1 MKDTQFASHTVPF
14 FLMALLVVLPIL
26 VLLVLAASLLLE
38 GGSASGQLESG
49 RIVSIESDAVSLACN
64 FDGDTAR
71 IVLGHQEIIVEP
83 EQLIVD
89 GRIVARIAST
99 AKAVQIS
106 VRRGEV
112 NFVVDGQPIKQ
123 TINERAE

>member
-1 MKDTQFASHTVPF
+1 MPF
-14 FLMALLVVLPIL
+14 FLLALLVVLPIL
-26 VLLVLAASLLLE
+26 VLFALAASLHLQ

-49 RIVSIESDAVSLACN
+49 RTVSIESDAVSLSCN
-64 FDGDTAR
+64 FEADTAR
-71 IVLGHQEIIVEP
+71 IVLGHQEIIVRP

-89 GRIVARIAST
+89 GRIVAKISSE

-112 NFVVDGQPIKQ
+112 SFVVDGQRIEQ
-123 TINERAE
+123 TMNERAD